1 MYDFLIVGQGV
12 AGSLLAWELAKAG
25 KSVFVIDKGNPY
37 STSNVASG
45 IVNPITGKRFVK
57 SWLMDEIQ
65 PFSLKCYREIEHDLN
80 VNFLSELSI
89 YHVLNSV
96 QEINDWSAKA
106 ATFHYEKYLSTSEI
120 HYLDKEKVRNPNG
133 CFEINGALKISASN
147 FLSAIKN
154 WLEAKYCYSEEVFE
168 EAALNESRDFVE
180 YKNVRAEKAIFAT
193 GYDEFFL
200 KKHSNVKFSPV
211 KGEGLVV
218 EISDFFSENIVQGN
232 VMISPT
238 MAKGIYYVGST
249 YEWNFRDE
257 LPTESRKSELI
268 ERLKDTIN
276 CNFKVLE
283 HVAGIRP
290 ASADRRPIL
299 GFFPNSR
306 IGIFNGMGTKGF
318 SLSPYFA
325 KHFCDS
331 LVAGKALLPE
341 VDLKRFF

>member
-1 MYDFLIVGQGV
+1 MYNYLIIGQGV
-12 AGSLLAWELAKAG
+12 AGSLLAWQLSKAG

-65 PFSLKCYREIEHDLN
+65 PFALSCYKGIEQELS
-80 VNFLSELSI
+80 VEFLSKLSI

-106 ATFHYEKYLSTSEI
+106 ATFHYEKYLSTSQI
-120 HYLDKEKVRNPNG
+120 HYLDKEKVNNPNG
-133 CFEINGALKISASN
+133 CFEINGALKISAAV

-154 WLEAKYCYSEEVFE
+154 WLQSKNCFREEEFDEVE
-168 EAALNESRDFVE
+168 LNEKSDFVE
-180 YKNVRAEKAIFAT
+180 YKYLRAEKVILAT
-193 GYDEFFL
+193 GYDEYFL
-200 KKHSNVKFSPV
+200 KKHDNIKFLPV
-211 KGEGLVV
+211 KGEGLIV
-218 EISDFFSENIVQGN
+218 EIPSFFNSNIVQGN

-238 MAKGIYYVGST
+238 MVENIYYVGST
-249 YEWNFRDE
+249 YEWNFTDE
-257 LPTESRKSELI
+257 LPTEIRKEELI
-268 ERLKDTIN
+268 DRLNDTIN
-276 CNFKVLE
+276 CKFKVLE

-325 KHFCDS
+325 KHFCDY
-331 LVAGKALLPE
+331 LVFGKALMPE
-341 VDLKRFF
+341 VDLNRFF